1 MVPLVLIMG
10 MVVADVVHG
19 VDSVGVVVVAAA
31 DEEDV
36 LPLDVVEVSPRLS
49 Q

>member
-19 VDSVGVVVVAAA
+19 VDSVGVVVVVA
-31 DEEDV
+31 DEEVV